1 MIPASFRTALA
12 LAAAAALSACGE
24 PVLNDHEPT
33 PTCGET
39 FSAEGVTP
47 LPDSLLVIEQTPTL
61 TAEQEQR
68 LALARAQPAAG
79 GVVVARLADRPEPM
93 LGLGRS
99 FVFSVSITRSFVLY
113 GQELYTGPNSVSWY
127 GWVVGDRGEATLTL
141 TREGITGMLLSIP
154 RDGSTPTR
162 YSFRP
167 LGGGL
172 HAVICIDPSK
182 LRAD

>member
-12 LAAAAALSACGE
+12 LAAAAALPACGE
-24 PVLNDHEPT
+24 PVLSDHEPT
-33 PTCGET
+33 PVCGET
-39 FSAEGVTP
+39 FSPGVPP
-47 LPDSLLVIEQTPTL
+47 LADSLLVVDPTPTL
-61 TAEQEQR
+61 TPEQEQR
-68 LALARAQPAAG
+68 FALARAHPAAG
-79 GVVVARLADRPEPM
+79 SVVVARLAGRPEPM

-113 GQELYTGPNSVSWY
+113 GQELYTGPSSVSWY

-154 RDGSTPTR
+154 PDGSVPTR

-182 LRAD
+182 LGGD